1 MEKSVKAILITAI
14 IFFVAA
20 LVGLYTILM
29 SIHPIDLPEEKHL
42 IVPSDRLI
50 GYYDQDSILH
60 IEFDN
65 SIQFEWDAEEKDIP
79 QIGDYIQIVGI
90 DENIVY
96 IAPVS
101 NK

>member
-1 MEKSVKAILITAI
+1 MEKEIKVILVRVI
-14 IFFVAA
+14 ILLVVL
-20 LVGLYTILM
+20 LVGLYTVLM
-29 SIHPIDLPEEKHL
+29 NIRPVDLPEEKHL

-79 QIGDYIQIVGI
+79 EVGDYIQIVGI